1 MTKNAVLKT
10 PLRRSLEWLTEQG
23 GYWSIQD
30 AVVLSGYEEAQVKR
44 FHSELVRRRVLTE
57 LCDGK
62 FAAGVN
68 AIRWRLTAPKTRPG
82 GHSKDYQEKARV
94 RALVQ
99 GRSFAIGR
107 GFGDG
112 LTKAEIRSRMAEQE
126 AAEKQAPADV
136 VVVEPT
142 PYLETPPVTITTK
155 QAAKLMNVCRLT
167 VVGWIR
173 SGKLPAMQTGTLSP
187 TGRGG
192 TRWRIDPKDLASLI
206 SEKSRKARM
215 P

>member
-1 MTKNAVLKT
+1 MTKNAILKT
-10 PLRRSLEWLTEQG
+10 PLRKALEWLTEQG
-23 GYWSIQD
+23 GYWSIAD

-136 VVVEPT
+136 VVVEPE
-142 PYLETPPVTITTK
+142 PYLETPPVTLTTP
-155 QAAKLMNVCRLT
+155 QAAKLMNVTRYT
-167 VVGWIR
+167 IKNWIQT
-173 SGKLPAMQTGTLSP
+173 GKLPGMKVN
-187 TGRGG
+187 R
-192 TRWRIDPKDLASLI
+192 RWRIDPKDLAALV
-206 SEKSRKARM
+206 SEKTRRNNA
-215 P
+215 